1 MTTTFAACVA
11 TPEQVTRR
19 YAERVEGGQTLPG
32 EAPPAALYRSVMLR
46 ALPTDDDEPRRG

>member
-46 ALPTDDDEPRRG
+46 ALPER